1 MLAPLPE
8 VFGDFLLIGRIAQSA
23 RAEVLLAVRLG
34 DRSGRTHVLKR
45 PALGERPSGPSAQG
59 IAREAEVLAAV
70 RAPTLVA
77 LEAAGEIAGLPYLA
91 VEHVRG
97 APLDVLLARG
107 GPLPAAAARA
117 VAVDLARA
125 LAALHAAGWVHSD
138 VAPSNVLVDDAGEA
152 RLIDLGAA
160 ARAGVRRTGI
170 TGKPGYAAPE
180 AVRPVEAAAAE
191 DVYAWGVV
199 VAECALGRRLFDERD
214 LAEAGSRGEPGRALS
229 DVGDDEPEV
238 RAALGRDPGARPSAE
253 ALAAALGARPLDR
266 STLAERVA
274 AASGAA
280 VVEPLAAD
288 RAGPEPS
295 RRAGEVSAGA
305 PPVARR
311 GTPAAVPAALELAAP
326 SGAAPLVVPA
336 DPPTSPLTPTAPMVV
351 GRRTLPTDPPGRT
364 AGVETTSRS
373 AEPAPTP
380 RRRASDRS
388 PSRAGLVV
396 IALAALV
403 AGGIVGRASARF
415 RGGSVSYAGAIP
427 RRAEIKLDG
436 RAVTAPAD
444 GSPFPVAPGRHT
456 LVVQLPKG
464 AAREYSFTVRPG
476 EQVVLVPIN
485 RAGGAAPDA
494 EDR

>member
-1 MLAPLPE
+1 M
-8 VFGDFLLIGRIAQSA
+8 
-23 RAEVLLAVRLG
+23 
-34 DRSGRTHVLKR
+34 
-45 PALGERPSGPSAQG
+45 
-59 IAREAEVLAAV
+59 
-70 RAPTLVA
+70 
-77 LEAAGEIAGLPYLA
+77 
-91 VEHVRG
+91 G
-97 APLDVLLARG
+97 A
-107 GPLPAAAARA
+107 
-117 VAVDLARA
+117 
-125 LAALHAAGWVHSD
+125 
-138 VAPSNVLVDDAGEA
+138 
-152 RLIDLGAA
+152 
-160 ARAGVRRTGI
+160 
-170 TGKPGYAAPE
+170 
-180 AVRPVEAAAAE
+180 
-191 DVYAWGVV
+191 
-199 VAECALGRRLFDERD
+199 
-214 LAEAGSRGEPGRALS
+214 
-229 DVGDDEPEV
+229 
-238 RAALGRDPGARPSAE
+238 
-253 ALAAALGARPLDR
+253 
-266 STLAERVA
+266 
-274 AASGAA
+274 
-280 VVEPLAAD
+280 
-288 RAGPEPS
+288 
-295 RRAGEVSAGA
+295 AGA

>member
-288 RAGPEPS
+288 RAGPEPWPGA
-295 RRAGEVSAGA
+295 RAGAGPGPPPPPGGA
-305 PPVARR
+305 P
-311 GTPAAVPAALELAAP
+311 AP
-326 SGAAPLVVPA
+326 PRP
-336 DPPTSPLTPTAPMVV
+336 
-351 GRRTLPTDPPGRT
+351 
-364 AGVETTSRS
+364 
-373 AEPAPTP
+373 PAPPP
-380 RRRASDRS
+380 RPRW
-388 PSRAGLVV
+388 
-396 IALAALV
+396 
-403 AGGIVGRASARF
+403 
-415 RGGSVSYAGAIP
+415 GAILGP
-427 RRAEIKLDG
+427 PWR
-436 RAVTAPAD
+436 V
-444 GSPFPVAPGRHT
+444 
-456 LVVQLPKG
+456 
-464 AAREYSFTVRPG
+464 SF
-476 EQVVLVPIN
+476 N
-485 RAGGAAPDA
+485 
-494 EDR
+494 